1 MAFARP
7 MSHATRHTPHV
18 TRHTSHVTSRS
29 FMERKEVLERLRA
42 DPPLLP
48 KGFLNEQGDEEE
60 RQLLLSLLHH
70 DPAQR
75 PTAAE
80 VIKEKFNTVLMLTM
94 HSGSERPMAAPS
106 YPTASHKGSF
116 PDPRQ
121 SRQLFPL
128 PHASRRALCSQA
140 IRLL

>member
-1 MAFARP
+1 
-7 MSHATRHTPHV
+7 
-18 TRHTSHVTSRS
+18 
-29 FMERKEVLERLRA
+29 MERKEVLERLRA

-70 DPAQR
+70 DPAKR

-80 VIKEKFNTVLMLTM
+80 VIEEKFNTVFMLTIY
-94 HSGSERPMAAPS
+94 SGSERPMAAPS
-106 YPTASHKGSF
+106 YPTASHPGSF
-116 PDPRQ
+116 PNPCQ

-128 PHASRRALCSQA
+128 PHATRCALCSQA
-140 IRLL
+140 ISLLLFLNDTVNL